1 MSTRKTFAHA
11 IAGRARRIGWKVEML
26 KSGGWVITCP
36 DNFRV
41 QVHLTP
47 SDRNHEAT
55 VIRELNNHGFEEAE
69 QEWLNLKE
77 EDRLQKLRESAEAEQ
92 RALDKAQQHA
102 DAVARA
108 TGQTRVGPEVLLNPY
123 PLPKTFE
130 RVLVTPELANKL
142 LDLNT
147 ENRPIRQR
155 EVLLWAGII
164 KRGEW
169 LYTHQGIAI
178 DNRGILQ
185 DGQHRLSGIV
195 QTGIS
200 CEMQIS
206 IGMAPENFNA
216 IDNGLRRTFGDV
228 AANMGLHTNRN
239 RVGTA
244 ARMLTLYDGWP
255 ERART
260 EKVNNTEV
268 AHILGHQFDDTR
280 TVGDVIYA
288 ATARAQALWAA
299 CRLNVSAATTGIYL
313 LWFKVGEDHPLVHE
327 FLDGLLKGSNMDE
340 DDPRF
345 VLRRYVMSPS
355 NKRRDAWLHLSLFIK
370 AWNKFVQGKRVQNL
384 FFRKDEDLPKVL
396 VPKAEE
402 G

>member
-1 MSTRKTFAHA
+1 MATRKTFAHE
-11 IAGRARRIGWKVEML
+11 IAGRARRINWPVRML
-26 KSGGWVITCP
+26 KSGGWEITCP
-36 DNFRV
+36 DDFTV

-47 SDRNHEAT
+47 SDRNHEA
-55 VIRELNNHGFEEAE
+55 VVLRELKNHGFEEAE
-69 QEWLNLKE
+69 LEWVRLKE
-77 EDRLQKLRESAEAEQ
+77 EERLQRIRDSHDAAQK
-92 RALDKAQQHA
+92 ALDKAQQHA

-108 TGQTRVGPEVLLNPY
+108 SGQTRVSADVLLHPY

-130 RVLVTPELANKL
+130 RVLVTPELANQI

-155 EVLLWAGII
+155 EVQLWAGII
-164 KRGEW
+164 KRDEW
-169 LYTHQGIAI
+169 KYTHQGIAI
-178 DNRGILQ
+178 DNRGVLQ

-195 QTGIS
+195 QTGIP

-206 IGMAPENFNA
+206 IGMPPDNFNA

-228 AANMGLHTNRN
+228 AANLGLGNRN

-244 ARMLTLYDGWP
+244 ARMLTLYNSWP

-260 EKVNNTEV
+260 EKVSNAEI
-268 AHILGHQFDDTR
+268 AHILGQKFDDTR
-280 TVGDVIYA
+280 NVGDVIFT

-313 LWFKVGEDHPLVHE
+313 LWSMVGENHPLVHD
-327 FLDGLLKGSNMDE
+327 FLEGLLKGSNMDE
-340 DDPRF
+340 QDPRF

-370 AWNKFVQGKRVQNL
+370 AWNKYVQGVRIQNL
-384 FFRKDEDLPKVL
+384 FFRKDEDLPKVRI
-396 VPKAEE
+396 PQDEQE
-402 G
+402 